1 MTLTHADVNDLDRH
15 ALFMRTPALW
25 PAWPFL
31 PLVRRNGAAEK
42 QGLLFDAWGVA
53 ELTGYLATVFVCNLF
68 DLPPTLAGL
77 LASPRETFD
86 TIDDLLAARWRV
98 D

>member
-1 MTLTHADVNDLDRH
+1 
-15 ALFMRTPALW
+15 MRTPALW

-31 PLVRRNGAAEK
+31 PLVRRSSATEE

-53 ELTGYLATVFVCNLF
+53 ELTGLSATVFVCNLYV
-68 DLPPTLAGL
+68 LPPTLDGL
-77 LASPRETFD
+77 LESPRETFD
-86 TIDDLLAARWRV
+86 TVDEMLAAGWRV